1 MRDRTVKRMGN
12 FIDGAWVEENDL
24 MPAVNPAT
32 GEIIGQL
39 PRSSRE
45 AVDRACN
52 CARSAASGWAAKTAF
67 ERAAMCVAIA
77 EKIDASR
84 EDLARALSLE
94 QGKILSEAAGE
105 VSAAASGFRMA
116 AELVKQMGGT
126 TSPVEDPT
134 KIIMTVRQPRGVYGI
149 ITPWNFP
156 VNIPVEYLAP
166 AIATGNTVVW
176 VPAPS
181 TSLVAAE
188 LMAVID
194 SAGLPKGVVN
204 LVIGEGPTVG
214 DAVVTHPLISGI
226 GFTGSTATGLRIA
239 ERGAGKAMLLELGG
253 NGPLVVFEDADLDD
267 AAAAAAAG
275 AFYNAGQVCTATGRV
290 LAQEAIVEPLAE
302 RIANHAREQVLGDPF
317 HQGTTMGPLNNP
329 SVAAKVKNHVEEA
342 LENGA
347 KALVG
352 GNARPDLGSDLF
364 FEPTVL
370 AGVTPDMRVNREET
384 FGPVVPIV
392 SFSDEADAMRLACQ
406 DDYGLSVGIF
416 TADISRGLSVAK
428 SIPAGIANI
437 NAASTYW
444 EIHLP
449 FGGAPGSKSGLGR
462 LGGIHTLEAMTELKT
477 ITITTKQDDAG

>member
-1 MRDRTVKRMGN
+1 MKRVGN
-12 FIDGAWVEENDL
+12 FIGGAWVEAEEL
-24 MPAVNPAT
+24 IAAVNPST
-32 GEIIGQL
+32 GEVIGHI
-39 PRSSRE
+39 PKSGR
-45 AVDRACN
+45 AVVDRACAF
-52 CARSAASGWAAKTAF
+52 ARSAAPGWAARTAF
-67 ERAAMCVAIA
+67 ERAAMCMAIA
-77 EKIDASR
+77 EKIDAAR
-84 EDLARALSLE
+84 EQIARVLSME
-94 QGKILSEAAGE
+94 QGKIKSEAAGE

-116 AELVKQMGGT
+116 AELVKHMGGT
-126 TSPVEDPT
+126 TQPVEDPT
-134 KIIMTVRQPRGVYGI
+134 KIVMTVRQPRGVYGI

-166 AIATGNTVVW
+166 AIATGNAVVW

-188 LMAVID
+188 LMAAID

-214 DAVVTHPLISGI
+214 DAVVTHPLIAGI
-226 GFTGSTATGLRIA
+226 GFTGSTATGQRIA
-239 ERGAGKAMLLELGG
+239 QRGAGKAMLVELGG
-253 NGPLVVFEDADLDD
+253 NGPLVVFEDADLDE
-267 AAAAAAAG
+267 AAAAAAGG
-275 AFYNAGQVCTATGRV
+275 AFYNAGQVCAATGRV
-290 LAQEAIVEPLAE
+290 LAQEAIAEPLAE
-302 RIANHAREQVLGDPF
+302 KIADHAREQVLGDPF

-329 SVAAKVKNHVEEA
+329 KVAAKVKEHVDEA
-342 LENGA
+342 LAGGA

-352 GNARPDLGSDLF
+352 GKARPDLGSELF

-370 AGVTPDMRVNREET
+370 TGVTPDMRVNREET

-392 SFSDEADAMRLACQ
+392 TFDDEADAVRLACE

-416 TADISRGLSVAK
+416 TADVARGLSVAR

-477 ITITTKQDDAG
+477 ITVTTKRDGAG